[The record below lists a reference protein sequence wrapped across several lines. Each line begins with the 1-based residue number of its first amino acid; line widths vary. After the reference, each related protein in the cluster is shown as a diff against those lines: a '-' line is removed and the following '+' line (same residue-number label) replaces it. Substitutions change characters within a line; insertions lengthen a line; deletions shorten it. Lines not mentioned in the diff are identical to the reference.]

1 MRLASAVQVQ
11 ASDPLSKALSL
22 VEKHGVG
29 VLVFD
34 NKKYLGV
41 IEERT
46 LRSSAGDA
54 STTRCKAAAL
64 RTPVLEPNISAIDA
78 CKAFFSGHFKTL
90 PVMEGSRLSGVATR
104 WEVMQAMRE
113 EGLLAGHTVGAHMA
127 SPILTI
133 DANAPLAVADAT
145 MKQASVRRLAVLS
158 NGHLVGLLSVYDL
171 LKAKTGPKERRPQ
184 LKTNATGLHA
194 RVSSFM
200 KERVETI
207 EPSASLV
214 EAVEKML
221 DKQVAA
227 LIVTEGLR
235 PVGIITAKDIFESAL
250 YHHENAS
257 VQVSGL
263 HDLERAA
270 AQDVVEAGQSML
282 AKVGSSIG
290 AESLAIHVKKTG
302 KEYSVH
308 AHVHGEVPLLAS
320 ASDYD
325 LVNAVS
331 AVLDELR
338 TQALKHKKTGMAG
351 RKNKRF

>member
-1 MRLASAVQVQ
+1 MKLASAVMVQ

-22 VEKHGVG
+22 IEEHGVG

-41 IEERT
+41 IEERL

-54 STTRCKAAAL
+54 STTRCKSAYMHTPILAPGASALEAA
-64 RTPVLEPNISAIDA
+64 S
-78 CKAFFSGHFKTL
+78 AFFSGHFKTL
-90 PVMEGSRLSGVATR
+90 PVMEGSKLVGVATR

-113 EGLLAGHTVGAHMA
+113 EGLLSGHTVGAHMA

-133 DANAPLAVADAT
+133 DANAPLSVADAT
-145 MKQASVRRLAVLS
+145 MKQANVRRLAVLS

-200 KERVETI
+200 KEHVETI
-207 EPSASLV
+207 EPAATLL
-214 EAVEKML
+214 EAVTQMM

-227 LIVTEGLR
+227 LIVSEGLR
-235 PVGIITAKDIFESAL
+235 PVGIITAKDIFESAV
-250 YHHENAS
+250 YHHENTV

-263 HDLERAA
+263 HDLEKAA
-270 AQDVVEAGQSML
+270 ASDVVEAGQAML

-290 AESLAIHVKKTG
+290 AESLTLHVKKTG
-302 KEYSVH
+302 QEYFIN
-308 AHVHGEVPLLAS
+308 AHLHGEVPLLAS
-320 ASDYD
+320 SSDYE
-325 LVNAVS
+325 LMGAVTG
-331 AVLDELR
+331 VLEELK
-338 TQALKHKKTGMAG
+338 TQALKRKKSGMSG
-351 RKNKRF
+351 RKNKR